1 MKGIK
6 VSVICVTYNHAGFIR
21 QALDGFVMQ
30 KTDFPFEVL
39 IHDDAST
46 DGTADIIREYAKKYP
61 DIIKPVFQT
70 ENQWARGLD
79 ISKEYNWPR
88 IRGQYVAVCDG
99 DDYWTDASKLQ
110 KQADFL
116 DAHPDY
122 TICFHPVSVFWD
134 NGEQPDSIFPGKRKL
149 KDISLDKLSKQN
161 FIPNLSVMYR
171 WQPNGLD
178 VIKEWPEH
186 IYPGDWFLH
195 LLHAKYGKIGYLPD
209 VMARYRRHSGG
220 ISFVSE
226 YGLDAL
232 YTKYGIKEM
241 NLYLAI
247 EKQIVPDSPT
257 YHNFVRARAREILTV
272 YAKNQDFDSA
282 TQILK
287 MCPDLMVDTTNNA
300 RTIRWHHNFNRLVL
314 AIPFILIIGIII
326 GYML

>member
-46 DGTADIIREYAKKYP
+46 DGTADIIREYAEKYP

-122 TICFHPVSVFWD
+122 TICFHPVSVFLD

-171 WQPNGLD
+171 WQPDGLD

-226 YGLDAL
+226 YGSDAL
-232 YTKYGIKEM
+232 HTKYGIKEM

-257 YHNFVRARAREILTV
+257 YHNFVRARARKILTV

-287 MCPDLMVDTTNNA
+287 MCPDLMVDTANNA
-300 RTIRWHHNFNRLVL
+300 RAIRWHHNFNRLL
-314 AIPFILIIGIII
+314 FLTPIILVIGIII

>member
-1 MKGIK
+1 MKEIK

-46 DGTADIIREYAKKYP
+46 DGTADIIREYAEKYP

-171 WQPNGLD
+171 WQPDGLD
-178 VIKEWPEH
+178 VIKEWPEN
-186 IYPGDWFLH
+186 IYPGDWFVH
-195 LLHAKYGKIGYLPD
+195 LLHAKHGKIGVLPD
-209 VMARYRRHSGG
+209 VMARYRRHAGG

-226 YGLDAL
+226 YGSDAL
-232 YTKYGIKEM
+232 HMMYGIKEL
-241 NLYLAI
+241 NFYLAL
-247 EKQIVPDSPT
+247 EKQIAPVPQK
-257 YHNFVRARAREILTV
+257 YHKFVCTKACEILGS
-272 YAKNQDFDSA
+272 YAKNKDFNSA
-282 TQILK
+282 DQVLK
-287 MCPDLMVDTTNNA
+287 LCPDLMTDVADKMDVT
-300 RTIRWHHNFNRLVL
+300 RWHHNFNKLVM
-314 AIPFILIIGIII
+314 ATPIILILGIII
-326 GYML
+326 GYIL